1 MIRTVRPAGAVPS
14 RASVF
19 LSNRT
24 APSPNPRVSF
34 DACSGHFTGTSE
46 PTHQVDDGV
55 QGAHHVRLRATE
67 GRESQGCELRLQR
80 PNIVPAQR
88 QVMHKIPRA
97 CPVPRMH
104 VFVGDQSRSFQF
116 QHLGSQ
122 KIQVLNE
129 FVQLGVIYVLHI
141 RLVCG
146 KTLLRLK
153 SKRRFHEK
161 RFCPSLRHSRYRL
174 VNGKLN
180 TSHAVP
186 YEQAGEI
193 SSHPLQT
200 TGPACPDGKQH
211 TTRPCFFD
219 MRYTSRPGVTPV
231 TACNVRNR

>member
-1 MIRTVRPAGAVPS
+1 
-14 RASVF
+14 
-19 LSNRT
+19 
-24 APSPNPRVSF
+24 
-34 DACSGHFTGTSE
+34 
-46 PTHQVDDGV
+46 
-55 QGAHHVRLRATE
+55 
-67 GRESQGCELRLQR
+67 
-80 PNIVPAQR
+80 
-88 QVMHKIPRA
+88 
-97 CPVPRMH
+97 MH

-193 SSHPLQT
+193 SSHPLQ
-200 TGPACPDGKQH
+200 AD
-211 TTRPCFFD
+211 D
-219 MRYTSRPGVTPV
+219 RPGLSRWQTTHYSAVLFRYAIHITTWCDARHSLQRSEPL
-231 TACNVRNR
+231 TMNVRTEKERAGRGL